1 MRHTKVLTLA
11 LLLPVAAGSTACSDF
26 LGLEPHQSVS
36 DAIYFQTVD
45 DFRAAIVGVY
55 DAMQSNAWYGRSMY
69 IMSDIMGEDI
79 KKNSTANR
87 YKEFADFEGQVI
99 SGHMYEREL
108 WAAVYQGIDRL
119 NRMINAE
126 FTPPASQQAEYN
138 QIIGEAYAL
147 RGLAYFDL
155 ARMYAQHYTFTA
167 DAGHPGVPI
176 VLASDITARPGRS
189 TVAEVYGQAVADL
202 TAGLGRMTTDR
213 HPPFMMSRSG
223 AQAILSRIYLY
234 MEDWGRAV
242 AMADSVIGSNKYTLA
257 TGATYVSQFSIGA
270 SPEAIFELEYNSAD
284 RQGNEGIGG
293 MYRASGYG
301 DYLPSKDLLNLIPPG
316 DVRNDV
322 FVVDPLLTGIYA
334 SMRVNKWP
342 LAPGDDNI
350 PVIRL
355 SEVYLNR
362 AEANARLG
370 NTAAAQA
377 DLDLI
382 RKRGLATAPDVT
394 ATGQALL
401 DEILIERRIELV
413 GEGHRI
419 HDLMRH
425 KQDIVRVDNTS
436 TRASMSYP
444 CNFCI
449 LPIPFEEVDVNPNI
463 TQNAGY

>member
-1 MRHTKVLTLA
+1 MRYTKVLTLA
-11 LLLPVAAGSTACSDF
+11 LLLPVTAGTAACSDF

-36 DAIYFQTVD
+36 DAIYFLSID
-45 DFRAAIVGVY
+45 DFRAAVVGVY
-55 DAMQSNAWYGRSMY
+55 DRMQSNAWYGRSMY

-99 SGHMYEREL
+99 TGHMYEREL
-108 WAAVYQGIDRL
+108 WAAIYQGIDRL
-119 NRMINAE
+119 NRIINAE
-126 FTPPASQQAEYN
+126 FTPSAAAQAEYE
-138 QIIGEAYAL
+138 QIVGEAYAL

-155 ARMYAQHYTFTA
+155 ARMYAQHYTYTA
-167 DAGHPGVPI
+167 DASHPGVPI
-176 VLASDITARPGRS
+176 VLESDVTARPGRA
-189 TVAEVYGQAVADL
+189 TVGEVYGQAISDL
-202 TAGLGRMTTDR
+202 NAGISRMIMDR
-213 HPPFMMSRSG
+213 YPPFMMSRTG
-223 AQAILSRIYLY
+223 AQAILSRVYLY
-234 MEDWGRAV
+234 MEDWGNAA
-242 AMADSVIGSNKYTLA
+242 AMADSVIGSGKYGLA
-257 TGATYVSQFSIGA
+257 EGANYVNQFSVGA

-293 MYRASGYG
+293 MYRATGYG
-301 DYLPSKDLLNLIPPG
+301 DYLPSKDLLNLIPA
-316 DVRNDV
+316 DDIRNEM
-322 FVVDPLLTGIYA
+322 FIEDPLLTGIYA

-342 LAPGDDNI
+342 LAPGDDNVPI
-350 PVIRL
+350 IRL

-362 AEANARLG
+362 AEANAHLNR
-370 NTAAAQA
+370 TDAAQA

-419 HDLMRH
+419 HDLMRY
-425 KQDIVRVDNTS
+425 KQDVVRVDNTS